1 MSRLCR
7 YKESLNR
14 FINDRSCLF
23 NKDSMPN
30 ANVNTIIYNKV
41 KNSDLVLPIML
52 LTIMN
57 NQNKKNSK
65 TIQGYYA
72 ASSIQIVQILLDIM
86 ENESNSDINHITREY
101 LLVTAIKS
109 LHQNLETVKDN
120 FSGDLS
126 ADIIINSLKIYHE
139 RVSYSNI
146 MCDYTLEVSEDKP
159 CSDVKNWYIRDDKSL
174 ASHFNNLKT
183 VTKKSFKEYVN
194 KKIGSLCE
202 LAFQIGW
209 IIGCGSSKDIKKI
222 NKVAKSFCY
231 IYKLSHDFE
240 HLEDDIRSA
249 KDGVTKN
256 FVVNY
261 GLQNSYEIFMDN
273 KQKFIEHTMGL
284 NIFTTTIKEIL
295 NYIESKVD
303 AVIDETSP
311 DLKSNYSN
319 VESMS
324 IFQ

>member
-1 MSRLCR
+1 
-7 YKESLNR
+7 
-14 FINDRSCLF
+14 
-23 NKDSMPN
+23 
-30 ANVNTIIYNKV
+30 
-41 KNSDLVLPIML
+41 
-52 LTIMN
+52 MN

-72 ASSIQIVQILLDIM
+72 ASSIQIIQILLDLM
-86 ENESNSDINHITREY
+86 ENEINSDINHITKEY
-101 LLVTAIKS
+101 LLVTAMKS

-126 ADIIINSLKIYHE
+126 SEIIINSLKIYHE

-146 MCDYTLEVSEDKP
+146 MCDYTLEASEDKP
-159 CSDVKNWYIRDDKSL
+159 CSDVKNWFIKDDESL
-174 ASHFNNLKT
+174 ASHFDKIKT
-183 VTKKSFKEYVN
+183 VEKKSFKQYLN

-202 LAFQIGW
+202 MAFQIGW
-209 IIGCGSSKDIKKI
+209 IIGCGSSKDLKKI
-222 NKVAKSFCY
+222 NKVAKAFCY
-231 IYKLSHDFE
+231 IYKLSYDFE

-249 KDGVTKN
+249 EDGMTKN

-273 KQKFIEHTMGL
+273 KQKFIENTMNL

-295 NYIESKVD
+295 NYIEAKVD
-303 AVIDETSP
+303 AVIEETSP
-311 DLKSNYSN
+311 DLKSTCSN